1 MKLYKYF
8 IRDSLK
14 SEKYYTMLISLN
26 HQLPAHLRLWG
37 PYYQK
42 NITACKFILSLQP
55 DFLYFRRHKSLFE
68 SR

>member
-37 PYYQK
+37 SSIRKTLLHANFY
-42 NITACKFILSLQP
+42 
-55 DFLYFRRHKSLFE
+55 
-68 SR
+68 